1 MDSLISLSE
10 QKFLLDLARKSI
22 DTAIRHEVFE
32 RLDFSVIP
40 PRLQAKG
47 GCFVTLTRQGEL
59 RGCIGTLEPY
69 QSLVED
75 VREHAVAA
83 ALQDYRFPPVTMDE
97 LAEIQIEI
105 SVLSLPQPISYE
117 QPLDLPK
124 VIRPG
129 IDGVVLR
136 DGNRRATFL
145 PQVWHQLRD
154 PCDFLDHLCK
164 KMGAQPGLWRQR
176 KLGVAVYQV
185 FEFSE

>member
-1 MDSLISLSE
+1 MDPLISLSE
-10 QKFLLDLARKSI
+10 QKYLLALARHAI
-22 DTAIRHEVFE
+22 ENAIRHVSFDE
-32 RLDFSVIP
+32 LDLSVLS
-40 PRLQAKG
+40 PRLREKG
-47 GCFVTLTRQGEL
+47 GCFVTLTRRGEL

-69 QSLVED
+69 QSLVDD

-83 ALQDYRFPPVTMDE
+83 ALQDYRFPPVSIIE
-97 LAEIQIEI
+97 LTDIQIEI
-105 SVLSLPQPISYE
+105 SILSFPQPVSYHH
-117 QPLDLPK
+117 PLDLAK

-145 PQVWHQLRD
+145 PQVWHQLQD
-154 PCDFLDHLCK
+154 PGDFLDHLCA

-176 KLGVAVYQV
+176 KLAVEIYQV